1 MCTHEKESI
10 QLGFQ
15 VKKWRLHIIQFMRW
29 EYFLLTSLW
38 LQQLALIIWIVQT
51 QNRCTRTK
59 SIQIWKQTT
68 NYKLNFFPF
77 AFLCLLLF
85 QQTFYN
91 SYQPSIFSN
100 TDNFEAIFVSGF
112 RITNETTEWENSNS
126 EFTLFFFQGC
136 VQFFLVFMILILCL
150 TFFCLFWI
158 LKVYP
163 KVKVR
168 LHDQQ
173 EDQFS
178 PQDDHRKLL
187 LANIHAG
194 IISRFFKNEYKLRR
208 RYSRRI
214 SKPCISKFNL

>member
-1 MCTHEKESI
+1 MCTHKKESI

-38 LQQLALIIWIVQT
+38 LQQLALIIWILFYASCLQSSNT
-51 QNRCTRTK
+51 NRCTRTK

-100 TDNFEAIFVSGF
+100 TDNLEVIFVSGF
-112 RITNETTEWENSNS
+112 RITNETTECENSNS
-126 EFTLFFFQGC
+126 EFTLFFKC
-136 VQFFLVFMILILCL
+136 VFNFFL
-150 TFFCLFWI
+150 
-158 LKVYP
+158 
-163 KVKVR
+163 
-168 LHDQQ
+168 
-173 EDQFS
+173 
-178 PQDDHRKLL
+178 
-187 LANIHAG
+187 
-194 IISRFFKNEYKLRR
+194 
-208 RYSRRI
+208 YSW
-214 SKPCISKFNL
+214 S

>member
-126 EFTLFFFQGC
+126 EFTLFFFSRVC
-136 VQFFLVFMILILCL
+136 SIFSCIHDLNFVFN
-150 TFFCLFWI
+150 F
-158 LKVYP
+158 
-163 KVKVR
+163 
-168 LHDQQ
+168 
-173 EDQFS
+173 
-178 PQDDHRKLL
+178 LL
-187 LANIHAG
+187 LVLNSESVSESEGEATW
-194 IISRFFKNEYKLRR
+194 STRR
-208 RYSRRI
+208 SVFSTRWSQKVAVGKHPCRYNFQVFQERI
-214 SKPCISKFNL
+214 QVT